1 MKKLKCL
8 VKTLALTAL
17 SVTLLSGCVL
27 NHTSKQTP
35 LTDDIERHYFNNWEK
50 QIGYAQVVRVGNTL
64 HVSGVVGGGAT
75 LAAQL
80 DNVYREIGDILLK
93 FNATPDDIVK
103 EVLYTT
109 DMEAMK
115 KLIKQRKGFY
125 SDGLYPAA
133 TWVQIE
139 RLFMPEAMLEIDV
152 TVVLSQH

>member
-1 MKKLKCL
+1 MKTLKCL
-8 VKTLALTAL
+8 MKTIALTVFA
-17 SVTLLSGCVL
+17 TTMLSGCVL

-35 LTDDIERHYFNNWEK
+35 PSDIERHYLNDWEK

-64 HVSGVVGGGAT
+64 HVSGVVGGGAS
-75 LAAQL
+75 LAEQL
-80 DNVYREIGDILLK
+80 DNVYRAIGDILAK

-109 DMEAMK
+109 DMDAMK
-115 KLIKQRKGFY
+115 KLINNRKGFY

-139 RLFMPEAMLEIDV
+139 RLFMPEAMLEVDV
-152 TVVLSQH
+152 TVVLSHN